1 MSATATATTPFPHL
15 NSLVRCTLT
24 DGRVVVGFLHCIDRS
39 RNLLL
44 RDAEAW
50 AAPEVLRAETA
61 EATARRYI
69 GPVMVP
75 GSALVRCEVAAPAAS
90 A

>member
-1 MSATATATTPFPHL
+1 MSAAATPFPHI

-24 DGRVVVGFLHCIDRS
+24 DGRIVVGFLHCIDRS

-44 RDAEAW
+44 RDAEVW
-50 AAPEVLRAETA
+50 AAPEAVRAETA
-61 EATARRYI
+61 EETARRSI

-75 GSALVRCEVAAPAAS
+75 SSALVRCEVAVPAS